1 MPELLGPSVS
11 RQCWLSGLVAAW
23 PQVLAMMAAST
34 SASLQDSTS
43 PMATTTAAG
52 DPDTMWVQ
60 AAVANDVEV
69 PLERTLTIPRR
80 PTDLRPRFP
89 RVRAA
94 VERRVAIRGA
104 NRRFPAEP
112 CSPPP
117 GMSGGGAGVI
127 WCTK

>member
-52 DPDTMWVQ
+52 VEDIGWDREG
-60 AAVANDVEV
+60 AAIDVGGLRHGPIALHPRHGRCLQFLEARADARRALFATTCRRACRPM
-69 PLERTLTIPRR
+69 PLRWRSHTSAKYT
-80 PTDLRPRFP
+80 
-89 RVRAA
+89 
-94 VERRVAIRGA
+94 VETASYG
-104 NRRFPAEP
+104 
-112 CSPPP
+112 
-117 GMSGGGAGVI
+117 
-127 WCTK
+127 